1 MNDQTSVDTS
11 TDGTTVVTHTDRV
24 RTERAVLSVQTMH
37 DGHDYERHVIVV
49 IDDEPMTARQARE
62 TAAALLEAADKI
74 DGRES
79 QVLSLPGEDGQ
90 R

>member
-1 MNDQTSVDTS
+1 MNDQTAIATS
-11 TDGTTVVTHTDRV
+11 TDGTTVVTHTDHV
-24 RTERAVLSVQTMH
+24 RTQRAALTIQTMH

-49 IDDEPMTARQARE
+49 VDDEPMTARQARE

-79 QVLSLPGEDGQ
+79 QVLSLPRQ
-90 R
+90 